1 MKKAL
6 CIFTS
11 ALIIGSCL
19 CLSSCNKKVE
29 QTAIETGPTLTTVE
43 TIAATAE
50 TQTTASSEPEK
61 SSKISTIDDY
71 INNEEVQSQL
81 KKSMSAFA
89 DTMSLDVFTENGD
102 TIVYQY
108 TYKEQYDKST
118 LDAMKEAID
127 SSLDKQTDLY
137 TGMIEDV
144 ESATGVENVKI
155 KLAYYLPDGTQVTE
169 KTYEK

>member
-1 MKKAL
+1 
-6 CIFTS
+6 
-11 ALIIGSCL
+11 
-19 CLSSCNKKVE
+19 
-29 QTAIETGPTLTTVE
+29 
-43 TIAATAE
+43 
-50 TQTTASSEPEK
+50 
-61 SSKISTIDDY
+61 
-71 INNEEVQSQL
+71 
-81 KKSMSAFA
+81 MSAFA

-144 ESATGVENVKI
+144 ESTTGVENVKI